1 MVTGYFLFLT
11 LFLFLLTHPMSV
23 NRQAFRKHLEEVLGV
38 EELDDKVDLLI
49 YLDYVLFM
57 EKLAQETEK
66 EKQKAQ
72 KNKKII
78 TLKTADINKHVEN
91 VLNEFR
97 G

>member
-1 MVTGYFLFLT
+1 
-11 LFLFLLTHPMSV
+11 MSV
-23 NRQAFRKHLEEVLGV
+23 NRKAFRKHLEEVLGV

-66 EKQKAQ
+66 EKRKGR
-72 KNKKII
+72 KSKKTVVIS
-78 TLKTADINKHVEN
+78 TADVNKQVES
-91 VLNEFR
+91 VLNEFH